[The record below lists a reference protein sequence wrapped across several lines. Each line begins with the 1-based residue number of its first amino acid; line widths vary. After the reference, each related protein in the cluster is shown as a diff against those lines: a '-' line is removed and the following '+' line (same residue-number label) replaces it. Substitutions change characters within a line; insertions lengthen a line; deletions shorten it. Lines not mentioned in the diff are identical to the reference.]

1 MRSVNITSEPKL
13 HEAGVDV
20 YEGWNAKLAN
30 DLVRVS
36 KQLHIMQNTPNDA
49 TKRFMNVDKANDWYD
64 KKDRSV
70 YSLYCGGS
78 LDGIAWFGLNERP
91 DLHAG
96 HTFAIRLYENAV
108 GRGLAYLLMKIVH
121 DDFAA
126 PGGIWLETDDN
137 NSAARRLYE
146 KFGYQKVNE
155 SDGRVT
161 MVYK

>member
-1 MRSVNITSEPKL
+1 MRSIDITSEPKL

-20 YEGWNAKLAN
+20 YEGWSAKLAS

-49 TKRFMNVDKANDWYD
+49 TKRFMSVGTADDWYD

-70 YSLYCGGS
+70 YSLYSDGS

-108 GRGLAYLLMKIVH
+108 GRDLAYPLMKIVH

-126 PGGIWLETDDN
+126 PGGVWLETDDN
-137 NSAARRLYE
+137 NGAARHLYE
-146 KFGYQKVNE
+146 KFGYKKMAE
-155 SDGRVT
+155 RKGRVT
-161 MVYK
+161 MVRQ